1 MLEVAII
8 EKAINGDDE
17 AFLVMMKN
25 YKSDIYKTALA
36 FLKNKEEALETL
48 QEVTVRAYQ
57 KRHQLRK
64 PQYAKTWLVRI
75 TIHFCQ
81 DLLKQKKR
89 IYVREEVEHAQASED
104 ETNRIVLEDAISALQ
119 PKEQELVY
127 LKYFHGITFRELSV
141 MMKEKENTLKT
152 RLYTALAK
160 LKQELGEEEHHEKA

>member
-1 MLEVAII
+1 MEIAII
-8 EKAINGDDE
+8 EKAISGDDE
-17 AFLVMMKN
+17 AFLVMMGTYKN
-25 YKSDIYKTALA
+25 DIYKTALA

-64 PQYAKTWLVRI
+64 PKYAKTWLVRI
-75 TIHFCQ
+75 TIHYCQ
-81 DLLKQKKR
+81 DLCKQKKR
-89 IYVREEVEHAQASED
+89 VYVREEVEPDQALGD
-104 ETNRIVLEDAISALQ
+104 ETDRIVLEEAISALQ

-141 MMKEKENTLKT
+141 LMKEKESTLKT

-160 LKQELGEEEHHEKA
+160 LKRELGEEEHHEKA

>member
-8 EKAINGDDE
+8 EKAISGDDE
-17 AFLVMMKN
+17 AFLVMMKT

-57 KRHQLRK
+57 LRK
-64 PQYAKTWLVRI
+64 LQYAKTWLVRI
-75 TIHFCQ
+75 TIHYCQ
-81 DLLKQKKR
+81 DLCKQKKR
-89 IYVREEVEHAQASED
+89 VHVREEIEHDQALED
-104 ETNRIVLEDAISALQ
+104 ETDRIVLEEAISALQ

-160 LKQELGEEEHHEKA
+160 LKRELGEEEYHEKA